1 MCDKF
6 SIMGCEVLL
15 GIYLICNSWTG
26 NLCYYEDYRVPGSFV
41 GCHTTHSRML
51 STTDSLM
58 LSTLECYYSNS
69 DCLSKVMNHSKPIY
83 LDNVEHPS
91 WFDPRRLVYN
101 STLSGF
107 PPKTL
112 ISTIVKNLMI
122 EQWNSSLWYDRF
134 YNSCAPSHCIYSER
148 IRTKTLV
155 DVMIALVSL
164 IGGLILSQRLI
175 TPGLVKLFFYLFTK
189 TNKREEEQ
197 QEGNR

>member
-1 MCDKF
+1 MAGAHRCTCAT
-6 SIMGCEVLL
+6 SIHCKMNVS
-15 GIYLICNSWTG
+15 IYNIHASETISPH
-26 NLCYYEDYRVPGSFV
+26 YSTRHQVPGSV
-41 GCHTTHSRML
+41 AGCSA
-51 STTDSLM
+51 TDSLM

-69 DCLSKVMNHSKPIY
+69 ECLSKVMNHSKPIY
-83 LDNVEHPS
+83 LDNVEYPS
-91 WFDPRRLVYN
+91 WFYPRPLVYN
-101 STLSGF
+101 STLSQF